1 MFEDKPKYKVGEKAF
16 HIEIL
21 HYTIREGIITK
32 VSHRKNGKFYYLK
45 GKDLNAFYHENF
57 VSNDIKELL
66 KRYIK
71 ENTKQAGYH
80 RQMMYLYNQ
89 EADKLTEILAKYEP
103 DIYLKGIQ

>member
-1 MFEDKPKYKVGEKAF
+1 MFEDAPKYKVGDTGF

-21 HYTIREGIITK
+21 HYTIRKGIITA
-32 VSHRKNGKFYYLK
+32 VSEKENGTFYFLK
-45 GKDLNAFYHENF
+45 GKGLNAFYHENF
-57 VSNDIKELL
+57 VSNDIKDLL

-71 ENTKQAGYH
+71 KLTKEAGYH

-103 DIYLKGIQ
+103 DIYLKGIK

>member
-1 MFEDKPKYKVGEKAF
+1 MSEDVPKYKVGDTGF

-21 HYTIREGIITK
+21 HYTIRKGIITA
-32 VSHRKNGKFYYLK
+32 VSEQKNGTFYFLK
-45 GKDLNAFYHENF
+45 GKGLNAFYHENF
-57 VSNDIKELL
+57 VSNDIKDLL

-103 DIYLKGIQ
+103 DIYLKGIK

>member
-1 MFEDKPKYKVGEKAF
+1 MFEDAPKYKVGDTGF

-21 HYTIREGIITK
+21 HYTIRKGIITA
-32 VSHRKNGKFYYLK
+32 VSEQKNGTFYFLK
-45 GKDLNAFYHENF
+45 GKGLNAFYHENS
-57 VSNDIKELL
+57 VSNDIKDLL

-103 DIYLKGIQ
+103 DIYLKGIK